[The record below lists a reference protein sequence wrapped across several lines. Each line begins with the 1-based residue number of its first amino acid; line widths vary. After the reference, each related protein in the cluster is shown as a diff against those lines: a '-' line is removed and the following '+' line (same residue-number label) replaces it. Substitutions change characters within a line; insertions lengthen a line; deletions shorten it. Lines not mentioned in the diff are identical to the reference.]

1 MVENK
6 GFEPFYILIAN
17 EATTPSSLVPQYLL
31 VEVQG
36 FEPCYIFR
44 AREASTPSRLD
55 PQ

>member
-1 MVENK
+1 
-6 GFEPFYILIAN
+6 
-17 EATTPSSLVPQYLL
+17 L